1 MLGNRSIGNLR
12 TQIKACIGRLRTA
25 DDGVS
30 AVEFAFVLPTMV
42 MLYLGAF
49 EFSQAITIDRR
60 VTAVSSAAADLV
72 AQAENT
78 STSELEDV
86 FKAAS
91 SIMAPYDASSIE
103 ITITSVVADE
113 KNDTTVDWSES
124 NDGSGHSQGAPF
136 DVPSGLTTPLSS
148 VIVAEVSYTY
158 KPIIGRF
165 LTEGITLSETFYL
178 RPRRSQT
185 VVNSDS

>member
-1 MLGNRSIGNLR
+1 MLGNRSIGDPW
-12 TQIKACIGRLRTA
+12 TQIKTSIGRLRTA
-25 DDGVS
+25 SDGVS
-30 AVEFAFVLPTMV
+30 AVEFAFILPTMI

-78 STSELEDV
+78 SSSELDDIFE
-86 FKAAS
+86 AAS

-103 ITITSVVADE
+103 ITVTSVVADE
-113 KNDTTVDWSES
+113 NNDTTVDWSDS
-124 NDGSGHSQGAPF
+124 NDGSGHAKGAPF
-136 DVPSGLTTPLSS
+136 DLPEELTTPFSS

-158 KPIIGRF
+158 KPVIGRF
-165 LTEGITLSETFYL
+165 LTEGITLRETFYL